1 MVIIFEGHEAE
12 RLQHALGHLTHRG
25 ENFRHA
31 VHQARLRLKSYFDEV
46 ALSQR
51 LGHLQQAAG
60 HGNGLEFGFCAP
72 AVLETNRS
80 QDRVSELDPGRAPRW
95 VRLGE
100 MGHTG

>member
-1 MVIIFEGHEAE
+1 MVIIFKGDEAE
-12 RLQHALGHLTHRG
+12 RLQHALGHLTRRG

-51 LGHLQQAAG
+51 MGHFEQAAR
-60 HGNGLEFGFCAP
+60 HGNRLEFGFCAP

-80 QDRVSELDPGRAPRW
+80 QDRVSELDPGRAPR
-95 VRLGE
+95 
-100 MGHTG
+100 